1 MLVYPLGMNVSSRS
15 LRFVTDA
22 LRTHRQATRT
32 RWRVLSSGR
41 QALMVLAHLR
51 KGETYRDLATGFGV
65 GTTTAYRY
73 LREALNV
80 LAALAPSLE
89 QAMRV
94 AAVKAFVILD
104 GTLLRIDRVAMA
116 SGRDRPYYSGKH
128 KSHGVNVQ
136 VIADPAGRLIWASPA
151 LPGARH
157 DAGAAREHAI
167 PEALAD
173 AGVTAFADTAYCGLS
188 PLGGPGVRAPHRRSR
203 YDRGT
208 GKFARRELSAGQKT
222 VNRAHSALR
231 APGERA
237 NAELKNWR
245 ILRKIRSSPAHATL
259 LVDAVQTVIINTEAM

>member
-1 MLVYPLGMNVSSRS
+1 VLVYPAAMSVSTRA
-15 LRFVTDA
+15 LRFVGDA
-22 LRTHRQATRT
+22 LRAQHRRTGT
-32 RWRVLSSGR
+32 RWRRLSAGR

-51 KGETYRDLATGFGV
+51 EGETYRDLAAGFGV

-73 LREALNV
+73 LREGLQV
-80 LAALAPSLE
+80 LAALAPTLDE
-89 QAMRV
+89 AMETV
-94 AAVKAFVILD
+94 AAKAYVILD

-116 SGRDRPYYSGKH
+116 SGGDRAYYSGKH
-128 KSHGVNVQ
+128 KAHGVNVQ

-151 LPGARH
+151 VPGVRH

-167 PEALAD
+167 PEALAGV
-173 AGVTAFADTAYCGLS
+173 GVTAFADTAYHGL
-188 PLGGPGVRAPHRRSR
+188 GPAIRSPHRRSR

-208 GKFARRELSAGQKT
+208 GKFARRELSTGQKA

-245 ILRKIRSSPAHATL
+245 ILRKIRSSPAHATQ
-259 LVDAVQTVIINTEAM
+259 LVNAVQVLITAEAM

>member
-1 MLVYPLGMNVSSRS
+1 MLVYPAAMNVSTRALRS
-15 LRFVTDA
+15 VTDA
-22 LRTHRQATRT
+22 LAAHRRETGT
-32 RWRVLSSGR
+32 RWRRLSAGR

-51 KGETYRDLATGFGV
+51 KGETYRDLAAGFGV
-65 GTTTAYRY
+65 GITTAYRY

-80 LAALAPSLE
+80 LAALAPTLE
-89 QAMRV
+89 QAMRT
-94 AAVKAFVILD
+94 AATKAYVILD

-116 SGRDRPYYSGKH
+116 SRRDRAYYSGKH
-128 KSHGVNVQ
+128 KAHGVNVQ
-136 VIADPAGRLIWASPA
+136 VLADPAGRLIWASPA

-167 PEALAD
+167 PEALAA
-173 AGVTAFADTAYCGLS
+173 AGITAFADTAYHGL
-188 PLGGPGVRAPHRRSR
+188 GPGVRTPHRRSR

-208 GKFARRELSAGQKT
+208 GKFARRELSTGQRA

-245 ILRKIRSSPAHATL
+245 VLRKIRSSPAHAGL
-259 LVDAVQTVIINTEAM
+259 LVDAVQALIITEAM

>member
-1 MLVYPLGMNVSSRS
+1 VLVYPSGMNVSSRS
-15 LRFVTDA
+15 LRFVSDA
-22 LRTHRQATRT
+22 LRDHRRATRT

-80 LAALAPSLE
+80 LAALAPTLE
-89 QAMRV
+89 QAVER
-94 AAVKAFVILD
+94 ATAKAYVILD
-104 GTLLRIDRVAMA
+104 GTLLRIDRVSMA
-116 SGRDRPYYSGKH
+116 SGRDRAYYSGKH
-128 KSHGVNVQ
+128 KAHGVNVQ

-167 PEALAD
+167 PQALAA
-173 AGVTAFADTAYCGLS
+173 AGVTAFADTAYHGL
-188 PLGGPGVRAPHRRSR
+188 GPGVRAPFRRSR

-208 GKFARRELSAGQKT
+208 GKFTRRELSDGQKAA
-222 VNRAHSALR
+222 NRAHAALR
-231 APGERA
+231 GPGERA
-237 NAELKNWR
+237 NAGLKNWR
-245 ILRKIRSSPAHATL
+245 VLRKIRSSPAHAGQ
-259 LVDAVQTVIINTEAM
+259 LVDAVQALIIQAETV

>member
-1 MLVYPLGMNVSSRS
+1 VLVYPSGLSVSTRA

-22 LRTHRQATRT
+22 LRKHRRSTRT

-51 KGETYRDLATGFGV
+51 KGETYRDLAIGFGV

-73 LREALNV
+73 LREALQL
-80 LAALAPSLE
+80 LAALAPTLA
-89 QAMRV
+89 QAAQT
-94 AAVKAFVILD
+94 AAAKAYVVLD

-116 SGRDRPYYSGKH
+116 SGRDRAYYSGKH
-128 KSHGVNVQ
+128 KAHGVNVQ

-167 PEALAD
+167 PDALAR
-173 AGVTAFADTAYCGLS
+173 AGVTAFADTAYHGLGPAVRS
-188 PLGGPGVRAPHRRSR
+188 PFRRSR

-208 GKFARRELSAGQKT
+208 GKFARRELSAGQKAA
-222 VNRAHSALR
+222 NRAHAALR
-231 APGERA
+231 GPGERA
-237 NAELKNWR
+237 NASLKNWR
-245 ILRKIRSSPAHATL
+245 ILRKIRSSPAHASQ
-259 LVDAVQTVIINTEAM
+259 LVNAVQAIIIKTEAV

>member
-1 MLVYPLGMNVSSRS
+1 VLVYPAAMTVSTRA
-15 LRFVTDA
+15 LRFVTNA
-22 LRTHRQATRT
+22 LRAHRRTTRT

-51 KGETYRDLATGFGV
+51 KGETYRDLAAGFGV

-73 LREALNV
+73 LREALQV
-80 LAALAPSLE
+80 LAALAPTL
-89 QAMRV
+89 QDAMR
-94 AAVKAFVILD
+94 AAAAKAYVILD

-116 SGRDRPYYSGKH
+116 SGRDRAYYSGKH
-128 KSHGVNVQ
+128 KAHGVNVQ

-167 PEALAD
+167 PQALAA
-173 AGVTAFADTAYCGLS
+173 AGATAIADTAYYGLGTS
-188 PLGGPGVRAPHRRSR
+188 VRAPHRRSR
-203 YDRGT
+203 YDRAT
-208 GKFARRELSAGQKT
+208 GKFVRRELSTGQKA

-237 NAELKNWR
+237 NADLKNWR
-245 ILRKIRSSPAHATL
+245 ILRKIRSSPADATQ
-259 LVDAVQTVIINTEAM
+259 LVNAIQTLIINPEAM